1 METLQAHLEQILQ
14 WIKDDD
20 LKSIKT
26 LLNVLDP
33 AEIANVVELLKEEQQ
48 ALVYRLLPKDLALHV
63 FEELEVDVQQS
74 LIQSFRIDKA
84 AEYFRFL
91 EPDDKAALMDEL
103 PAKVTRLL
111 LSRIDKEEHKRVLL
125 LMGYDD
131 GTAGHMMTPKYYR
144 FTPDMTVEQAIQKI
158 RQSKEDVEA
167 IYHLY
172 VTDTQRKLIG
182 EILLRDLIFEDT
194 EKKLQDIMTKD
205 PISALAT
212 MYDEDVAYML
222 QEFDLLAIPVVDKEH
237 RLIGVV
243 TVDDAM
249 DVLEEEAIDQAF
261 NKAGLIEL
269 RATEGD
275 RSRILTSGSLWDIW
289 KVRIPFLI
297 ITLAGGL
304 FAGSLIEQFE
314 ETLLSVVAV
323 AFFIPVVMDMG
334 GNVGTQSSTIF
345 TRALAFGQIDLKRSW
360 GQLFRE
366 ILVGVTMGLIL
377 GVPAILMIWLWQGD
391 LTLGLVVGASLI
403 VTITFA
409 SMLGYVVPYTLYKL
423 GFDQAAGADP
433 IITTLKDITGLLI
446 YFALAT
452 TFLL

>member
-182 EILLRDLIFEDT
+182 EILLRDLIFEDP

-409 SMLGYVVPYTLYKL
+409 SMLGYVVPYALYKL

>member
-1 METLQAHLEQILQ
+1 MENLNIHMDQILD
-14 WIKDDD
+14 WIKADD
-20 LKSIKT
+20 LKSIKAF
-26 LLNVLDP
+26 LKDLDP
-33 AEIANVVELLKEEQQ
+33 AEVANILELLKEEQQ
-48 ALVYRLLPKDLALHV
+48 ALVYRLLPKDVALEV
-63 FEELEVDVQQS
+63 FEELEVEVQQS
-74 LIQSFRIDKA
+74 IIQSFRIDKA
-84 AEYFRFL
+84 SEYFKFL

-103 PAKVTRLL
+103 PAKVARLL
-111 LSRIDKEEHKRVLL
+111 LDRISKEERNMVML

-144 FTPDMTVEQAIQKI
+144 FTPDLTVGQALEKI
-158 RQSKEDVEA
+158 RKSKEDVEA

-172 VTDTQRKLIG
+172 ITDPQRKLIG
-182 EILLRDLIFEDT
+182 EILLRDLIFEDPT
-194 EKKLQDIMTKD
+194 KTLEEIMTKD
-205 PISALAT
+205 PISAEAT
-212 MYDEDVAYML
+212 MADEDVSYML
-222 QEFDLLAIPVVDKEH
+222 QEYDLLAIPVVDKEH

-243 TVDDAM
+243 TIDDAM
-249 DVLEEEAIDQAF
+249 DVLEEEAMDQAF

-269 RATEGD
+269 RNTESD
-275 RSRILTSGSLWDIW
+275 RSRILTSGNLIDVW

-304 FAGSLIEQFE
+304 FAGTLIEQFE

-345 TRALAFGQIDLKRSW
+345 TRALAFGQIDLKRTW

-366 ILVGVTMGLIL
+366 IMVGLSMGVLL
-377 GVPAILMIWLWQGD
+377 GGPAVLMIWLWQGD
-391 LTLGLVVGASLI
+391 LALGLVVGISLLI
-403 VTITFA
+403 TITMA
-409 SMLGYVVPYTLYKL
+409 SMLGYIVPYVLYKL

-433 IITTLKDITGLLI
+433 IITTIKDITGLLI
-446 YFALAT
+446 YFFLAT